1 MRSYRVLGV
10 IALGAIV
17 LAVISFT
24 VVDVTIDGANG
35 CLAARV
41 VCREHTVPSVAI
53 GFAIAGVLALLAAIP
68 PAIGWVLGMLHRAEV
83 AEPLPRRA
91 RRPAVEED
99 F

>member
-1 MRSYRVLGV
+1 MLGIV
-10 IALGAIV
+10 ALGAIV

-24 VVDVTIDGANG
+24 VVDITIDSANG

-53 GFAIAGVLALLAAIP
+53 GFAVAGVLALVGAIA
-68 PAIGWVLGMLHRAEV
+68 PAVGWVLGMMHRADV
-83 AEPLPRRA
+83 ADPVPHRV
-91 RRPAVEED
+91 RRPVAEED